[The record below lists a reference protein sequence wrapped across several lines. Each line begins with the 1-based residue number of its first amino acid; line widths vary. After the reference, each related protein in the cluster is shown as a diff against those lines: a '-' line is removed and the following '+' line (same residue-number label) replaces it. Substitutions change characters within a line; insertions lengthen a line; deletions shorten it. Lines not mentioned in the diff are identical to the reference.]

1 MEKSAVRRIG
11 ILTSGG
17 DAQGMNAAI
26 RAAVR
31 TASALGI
38 ECVGIRRG
46 YTGLI
51 SGDFFPMR
59 NKDVKNITSRG
70 GTILYTARSQEFMTD
85 DGLKRAADTCKY
97 MGIEGLIAIG
107 GDGTFKGALRL
118 SELGI
123 KVIGVPCTIDNDIGC
138 TTYTI
143 GFDTA
148 CNTAIEAIDKLDD
161 TMKSH
166 ERCSVVEV
174 MGRSAGHLALNVGIA
189 TGASVTLIPEAEV
202 DFDRDVVEPIRS
214 ARLAGRTH
222 FTVIVAEGVGIPHH
236 TIADKIFEATGIEAR
251 ATELGH
257 LQRGGTPLARD
268 RVIASRMGYKAALLL
283 AEGCGNRVIVMDGD
297 KCCDLDIADALTIE
311 KDVDR
316 DAYRLMSALTVGFGK
331 S

>member
-1 MEKSAVRRIG
+1 
-11 ILTSGG
+11 
-17 DAQGMNAAI
+17 MNAAI

-31 TASALGI
+31 TASALDI

-46 YTGLI
+46 YNGLI
-51 SGDFFPMR
+51 SGDFFPIDT
-59 NKDVKNITSRG
+59 KDVKGITKRG
-70 GTILYTARSQEFMTD
+70 GTILFTARSKEFMTD
-85 DGLKRAADTCKY
+85 EGLKRAADTCKY
-97 MGIEGLIAIG
+97 MGIEGLITMG

-118 SELGI
+118 AELGI

-138 TTYTI
+138 TAYTI

-161 TMKSH
+161 TMQSH

-189 TGASVTLIPEAEV
+189 TGATVTLIPEVQV
-202 DFDRDVVEPIRS
+202 DFDRDVIECIRS

-222 FTVIVAEGVGIPHH
+222 FTVIVAEGVGLSHH
-236 TIADKIFEATGIEAR
+236 IIADRIYEATGIEAR

-268 RVIASRMGYKAALLL
+268 RVIASRMGYKATLLL
-283 AEGCGNRVIVMDGD
+283 AEGKGNRVIVMDGD
-297 KCCDLDIADALTIE
+297 RCADMDIAKALTIE

-316 DAYRLMSALTVGFGK
+316 EAYKLMSALTVGFGK
-331 S
+331 SQ